1 MGRITIHL
9 TKTQEDFV
17 DAFISVAGCTKYS
30 AIKSLFDLGCFTAE
44 FIVDSRK
51 HLIKK
56 LKENEL
62 EST

>member
-9 TKTQEDFV
+9 TKSQEEFV
-17 DAFISVAGCTKYS
+17 DAFTAVAGSSKYS
-30 AIKSLFDLGCFTAE
+30 AVKSLFDLGCFTAE
-44 FIVDSRK
+44 FIVDSK
-51 HLIKK
+51 VHLIKK